1 MRGEG
6 RGEGRGCLHRGAAP
20 VPRAGGVVAGG
31 AGGVARPVRA
41 GAHAQSLHHKF
52 SWAGRAEGA
61 SGAPGRAMFFGGGGF
76 DGFPGG
82 MPHGMGGMR
91 GGRQKDVDNK
101 SLYTS
106 LGLEPGA
113 GDAEI
118 KKAYRKM
125 AMKHHPDKG
134 LACCARSA
142 TSVLS
147 PAFAVPCARVLAQR
161 CLVSGTPGTHGSPAP
176 RRGLLRLRSALTF
189 RVRPAVL
196 SCCAR
201 LVVFVA
207 GTL

>member
-1 MRGEG
+1 MRGEVLAPRSRARAPSVRRGYG
-6 RGEGRGCLHRGAAP
+6 RRGRRRTSCARGCA
-20 VPRAGGVVAGG
+20 RAELTAEICGY
-31 AGGVARPVRA
+31 
-41 GAHAQSLHHKF
+41 
-52 SWAGRAEGA
+52 AGRART
-61 SGAPGRAMFFGGGGF
+61 SGAPGRAMFFGGGGGF

-134 LACCARSA
+134 AACCGPGRS
-142 TSVLS
+142 LCLCCPPLLC
-147 PAFAVPCARVLAQR
+147 PAHACWCSADLFLERMECMEAVVKDGAAFCG
-161 CLVSGTPGTHGSPAP
+161 CG
-176 RRGLLRLRSALTF
+176 
-189 RVRPAVL
+189 
-196 SCCAR
+196 
-201 LVVFVA
+201 
-207 GTL
+207 